1 MFDQYMQ
8 NEENGSASLNLPVSL
23 SMSGAMRGHQYV
35 TRRHKR
41 KKKKGSRT
49 TYTVVTTNGKQRRLN
64 TEELVNEM
72 SLSESLSKEEKST
85 LKYECTNSE
94 DPRWQRKAKAWKK
107 AKSGLA
113 RNPWARAQEQEYDSD
128 SGEGNNTK
136 SGSGT
141 GSSAHLR
148 IRTAAT
154 RTRRPRAP
162 PPGKVFDSKD

>member
-1 MFDQYMQ
+1 MARNIVNKEGTTAY
-8 NEENGSASLNLPVSL
+8 ENMIFNKKYKKNG
-23 SMSGAMRGHQYV
+23 RHQYV

-49 TYTVVTTNGKQRRLN
+49 TYTVVTANGKQRRLN

-94 DPRWQRKAKAWKK
+94 SPRWQRKAKAWKK

>member
-1 MFDQYMQ
+1 M
-8 NEENGSASLNLPVSL
+8 GV
-23 SMSGAMRGHQYV
+23 GYV
-35 TRRHKR
+35 VGIGNQGKT
-41 KKKKGSRT
+41 
-49 TYTVVTTNGKQRRLN
+49 TVVYTGNAKV
-64 TEELVNEM
+64 EE
-72 SLSESLSKEEKST
+72 EE
-85 LKYECTNSE
+85 
-94 DPRWQRKAKAWKK
+94 QV
-107 AKSGLA
+107 A

-154 RTRRPRAP
+154 RTRRPQAP